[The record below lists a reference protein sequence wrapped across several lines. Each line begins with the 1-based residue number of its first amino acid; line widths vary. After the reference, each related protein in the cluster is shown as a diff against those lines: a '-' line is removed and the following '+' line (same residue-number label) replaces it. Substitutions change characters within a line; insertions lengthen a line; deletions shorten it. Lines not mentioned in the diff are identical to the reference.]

1 MKTNLLEQLIK
12 TALFEQSN
20 DEVVLRTDLFPTANV
35 RKTIISPMSKSQRND
50 VVENGGITGF
60 NITIKYRGAHPDSNT
75 EEIINYINKQLSANP
90 SVGTTSKF
98 QVWDKTEEISRY
110 MYILGND
117 ISKSKR
123 VLKINV
129 WVLLFSPL
137 MQLAQQI
144 DQLNNNTRNQ
154 EQITSVQESMIG
166 RIPVYTY
173 NDAVKWI
180 SMLKTQATKLDL
192 KLNDK
197 QLKRAIEFPTLAIIN
212 KQELDQELDEPVV
225 STKIDTKIQTQP
237 DNSTT
242 TPSVI
247 IAPTQV
253 LDPET
258 ADPIKPKYPT
268 KSDSGETIVT
278 MSDTDPYVYV
288 KRKNASNDVWYTMKK
303 STYEN
308 GGSIVLTPI
317 KFNKAVYDKLDNQ
330 LPADTIIQTDKNIKA
345 PAEKKTTTDTQSA
358 VQSAN
363 QTETQVGKMLTLKPN
378 SSIQTYSEDT
388 AGSLI
393 FNVKIKA
400 GSDKSLNKVKILQT
414 KKLKNT
420 SIAPAGT
427 YYQIQYNNKK
437 VWINSKEFI

>member
-1 MKTNLLEQLIK
+1 
-12 TALFEQSN
+12 
-20 DEVVLRTDLFPTANV
+20 
-35 RKTIISPMSKSQRND
+35 
-50 VVENGGITGF
+50 
-60 NITIKYRGAHPDSNT
+60 
-75 EEIINYINKQLSANP
+75 
-90 SVGTTSKF
+90 
-98 QVWDKTEEISRY
+98 
-110 MYILGND
+110 
-117 ISKSKR
+117 
-123 VLKINV
+123 
-129 WVLLFSPL
+129 

-192 KLNDK
+192 KLTDK
-197 QLKRAIEFPTLAIIN
+197 QLNRAIEFPTLTIIN
-212 KQELDQELDEPVV
+212 KQELDQEPEV

-237 DNSTT
+237 NNSTT
-242 TPSVI
+242 TPGVI

-258 ADPIKPKYPT
+258 AEPIKPKYPT

-317 KFNKAVYDKLDNQ
+317 SFNKAVYDKLDNQ
-330 LPADTIIQTDKNIKA
+330 LPADTIIQTDKNIKT

-358 VQSAN
+358 VQSAD
-363 QTETQVGKMLTLKPN
+363 QTATQVGKMLTLKPN

-393 FNVKIKA
+393 FDVKIKA

-427 YYQIQYNNKK
+427 YYQIQYKNKK

>member
-1 MKTNLLEQLIK
+1 
-12 TALFEQSN
+12 
-20 DEVVLRTDLFPTANV
+20 
-35 RKTIISPMSKSQRND
+35 
-50 VVENGGITGF
+50 
-60 NITIKYRGAHPDSNT
+60 
-75 EEIINYINKQLSANP
+75 
-90 SVGTTSKF
+90 
-98 QVWDKTEEISRY
+98 
-110 MYILGND
+110 
-117 ISKSKR
+117 
-123 VLKINV
+123 
-129 WVLLFSPL
+129 
-137 MQLAQQI
+137 
-144 DQLNNNTRNQ
+144 
-154 EQITSVQESMIG
+154 
-166 RIPVYTY
+166 
-173 NDAVKWI
+173 
-180 SMLKTQATKLDL
+180 MLKTQATKLDL
-192 KLNDK
+192 KLTDK
-197 QLKRAIEFPTLAIIN
+197 QLKRIIEFPSLAIIN
-212 KQELDQELDEPVV
+212 KQELDQELEEPEV

-242 TPSVI
+242 TPGVI

-253 LDPET
+253 LDPGTDE
-258 ADPIKPKYPT
+258 PIKPKYPT

-393 FNVKIKA
+393 FDVKIKA

-427 YYQIQYNNKK
+427 YYQIQYKNKK